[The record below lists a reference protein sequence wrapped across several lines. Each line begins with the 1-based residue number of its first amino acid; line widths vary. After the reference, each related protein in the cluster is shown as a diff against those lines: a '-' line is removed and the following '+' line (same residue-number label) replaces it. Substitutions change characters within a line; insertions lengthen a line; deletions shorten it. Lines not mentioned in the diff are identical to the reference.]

1 MSAMKHY
8 TKEELELYR
17 SKEMPL
23 ISRVRCAAH
32 LKQCV
37 ECASLLKELEAEDVF
52 VAELRE
58 SIRLFGELSTDS
70 RK

>member
-1 MSAMKHY
+1 MSIVKHY

-17 SKEMPL
+17 SHEMPF
-23 ISRVRCAAH
+23 ISRMKCTAH

-37 ECASLLKELEAEDVF
+37 ECASLLKELEAEDAF

-58 SIRLFGELSTDS
+58 SIRLFDELSKS
-70 RK
+70 SVK

>member
-1 MSAMKHY
+1 MSTVKHY

-17 SKEMPL
+17 HKEMPL
-23 ISRVRCAAH
+23 LSRMRCATH

-37 ECASLLKELEAEDVF
+37 ECASLLKELETEDAF

-58 SIRLFGELSTDS
+58 SIRLFAELSKS
-70 RK
+70 SGK